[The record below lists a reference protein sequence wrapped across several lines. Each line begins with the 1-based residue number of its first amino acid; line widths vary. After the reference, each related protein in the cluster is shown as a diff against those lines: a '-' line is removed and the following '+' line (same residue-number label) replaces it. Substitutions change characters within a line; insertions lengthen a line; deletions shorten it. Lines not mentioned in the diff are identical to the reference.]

1 MVRKQGHVSVPK
13 PMAET
18 FSLAREAVTLIGGRI
33 VGEDRERGTITAQVP
48 FSFKSWGEVVTVQL
62 SGVDG
67 DVGVDVAS
75 QSSWRMTLG
84 DWGKNRHNVDLVLQF
99 LNARSK

>member
-1 MVRKQGHVSVPK
+1 MVRKEGQVTVSK
-13 PMAET
+13 SMAET
-18 FSLAREAVTLIGGRI
+18 LSLAREAVTMIGGRI
-33 VGEDRERGTITAQVP
+33 VGEDRDRRTIAARVP

-67 DVGVDVAS
+67 DVRVDVAS